1 MVMQLLLA
9 VYIMKSM
16 KSKNV
21 LNCYFLLFLIILFI
35 AGCSANDKPEK
46 NLINI
51 DDTYKIIKNHSFDD
65 SNLLDLNYDE
75 INKTKIIVGK
85 QAFGSRDTLSN
96 EHDVSTQRILCYRL
110 GDSTQITVVLGEL
123 PSNVRMDNNMIT
135 FYADSLKG
143 ISLSENNNIDIT
155 NHIDS
160 STFLFGNLVIN
171 GVCTNFDRE
180 LDSLKTA
187 SFREALV
194 SVLQKASLN

>member
-1 MVMQLLLA
+1 MMKLIKRRLLLENRHL
-9 VYIMKSM
+9 V
-16 KSKNV
+16 
-21 LNCYFLLFLIILFI
+21 
-35 AGCSANDKPEK
+35 
-46 NLINI
+46 
-51 DDTYKIIKNHSFDD
+51 
-65 SNLLDLNYDE
+65 
-75 INKTKIIVGK
+75 
-85 QAFGSRDTLSN
+85 SRDTLSN

-123 PSNVRMDNNMIT
+123 PSNVRMDNTMIT

-143 ISLSENNNIDIT
+143 ISLSENNNIDIA

-171 GVCTNFDRE
+171 VVCTNFDRE